1 MIRRPLFPIL
11 GLIFS
16 LLLTGCPKKVIRV
29 PPPEVPSV
37 ENPLAA
43 LVETF
48 SAAETLQARASIRID
63 TLKNDEETTYR
74 LQGNVFYQKPGMLRI
89 YGYLPFP
96 LPMDLFDAL
105 YREDQFF
112 LLIPSEKRAYTGE
125 VSDFKDLIRKADVRI
140 TTDKPEGNVVPDR
153 IRIVIVDKKTTI
165 DIRLKEVELDRPL
178 TENIFQWTVP
188 EGVEVRPLAQ
198 LMGGRPPN

>member
-1 MIRRPLFPIL
+1 
-11 GLIFS
+11 
-16 LLLTGCPKKVIRV
+16 
-29 PPPEVPSV
+29 
-37 ENPLAA
+37 
-43 LVETF
+43 
-48 SAAETLQARASIRID
+48 
-63 TLKNDEETTYR
+63 